1 MSLRVLHLKGLTP
14 AGAGPTSSDEG
25 VTGACIP
32 NIDTAGRRQ
41 RLAAG
46 IIEMV
51 VGLGLLAVL
60 LALHL
65 HPLWRLALLFVFW
78 GAGISFYQWH
88 DHT

>member
-1 MSLRVLHLKGLTP
+1 
-14 AGAGPTSSDEG
+14 
-25 VTGACIP
+25 
-32 NIDTAGRRQ
+32 
-41 RLAAG
+41 
-46 IIEMV
+46 V